1 MGSCFEQILFCL
13 KLSFHRV
20 RDGVSYFNILPSA
33 NRRRRSSL
41 DSSTQCI
48 VIFIHALPILC
59 TSYIYI
65 YTYAHIG
72 NEHLGVEKQCTK
84 KPHTHTVTIDC
95 EMSKISPLQ
104 HFTLLHECSLSDN
117 FSIITRRSGIFKK
130 FVCVCVG
137 HCLMAGEYYPFVCAA
152 LRCIN
157 FIQTFIKGW
166 FPLCPLRN
174 SFVMKECISRK
185 KCER

>member
-1 MGSCFEQILFCL
+1 MYCHFYT
-13 KLSFHRV
+13 RV
-20 RDGVSYFNILPSA
+20 THFMYI
-33 NRRRRSSL
+33 
-41 DSSTQCI
+41 
-48 VIFIHALPILC
+48 
-59 TSYIYI
+59 IYI

-104 HFTLLHECSLSDN
+104 HFTLLHECSFSDN

-130 FVCVCVG
+130 FVYVCVG
-137 HCLMAGEYYPFVCAA
+137 HCLRAGEYYPFVCAA

-174 SFVMKECISRK
+174 SFVMKKCISRK
-185 KCER
+185 NENENKFFFNVILHIMR